1 MNANIS
7 EENIIAD
14 KTVIIE
20 ENIKEKI
27 KGKNIIYRFVKRL
40 IDIIGGLVGIVLLI
54 PVTVCVYLARKIL
67 KEDDGPLFY
76 EQLRIGKNGKVF
88 RMYKYR
94 SMVVGADEKLFK
106 YLQEN
111 EEARKE
117 YKEYKKLKNDPR
129 ITRVGNFIR
138 RTSIDEFPQFINVL
152 KGDMSLV
159 GPRPYL
165 PREKEDMGEY
175 YTYIIQSRPG
185 ITGYWQ
191 ITGRSGVTFK
201 DRLKMDYDYNQ
212 NKNLKTDFKL
222 LVKTVLNVVKK
233 EGAM

>member
-7 EENIIAD
+7 EENIIAN
-14 KTVIIE
+14 KTVTMQ
-20 ENIKEKI
+20 ENLKDKI
-27 KGKNIIYRFVKRL
+27 KGKHITYRIIKRT
-40 IDIIGGLVGIVLLI
+40 IDILGGLVGTLLLI
-54 PVTVCVYLARKIL
+54 PITLCVYLARKIL

-106 YLQEN
+106 YLEEN

-129 ITRVGNFIR
+129 ITKVGRFIR
-138 RTSIDEFPQFINVL
+138 KTSLDEFPQFINVL

-175 YTYIIQSRPG
+175 YTYIIKSRPG

-191 ITGRSGVTFK
+191 IAGRSDVTFE
-201 DRLKMDYDYNQ
+201 DRLKMDYNYIQ
-212 NKNLKTDFKL
+212 NKSLKTDFKI
-222 LVKTVLNVVKK
+222 LVKTILNVIKK
-233 EGAM
+233 EGAV